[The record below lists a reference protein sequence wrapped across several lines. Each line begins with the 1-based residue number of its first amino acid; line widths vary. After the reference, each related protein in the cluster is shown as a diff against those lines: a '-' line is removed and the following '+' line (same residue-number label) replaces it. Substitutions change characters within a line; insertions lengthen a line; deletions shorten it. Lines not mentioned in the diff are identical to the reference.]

1 MKKWAV
7 IGIIIILILG
17 SVGFIYYAWANIPNS
32 VYAIDTPIESSP
44 ADCPGDVR
52 FAVIGDYG
60 IAGQPE
66 ADVAA
71 LVDSWDVEWIFTV
84 GDNNYPNGQADTIDA
99 NIGQYY
105 HSYIAPYTGDY
116 GPGAAENHFFPALGN
131 HDWRT
136 GSIQPYLD
144 YFTLPGNERY
154 YDVMLSPVQFFLL
167 DSDPHEPDDR
177 TANSPQAQW
186 LQEKMAAS
194 TAPWKLV
201 LMHHAPYSSSA
212 KRPPDKEMR
221 WPFAEWGATAV
232 ITGHDH
238 IYERLEAEGIVYFI
252 NGLGG
257 KDPYPIR
264 RAAPESVVRYN
275 EDYGAMLI
283 NASPTCINFSFYNR
297 QNQLID
303 SYTLT
308 R

>member
-1 MKKWAV
+1 MKKQVAA
-7 IGIIIILILG
+7 GIIILLLLG
-17 SVGFIYYAWANIPNS
+17 GVGLACYAWANAPNS
-32 VYAIDTPIESSP
+32 VYAIDTPIDSSP

-71 LVDSWDVEWIFTV
+71 LVDSWDVDGIFTV
-84 GDNNYPNGQADTIDA
+84 GDNNYPDGKADTIDA

-105 HSYIAPYTGDY
+105 QSYIAPYTGQY
-116 GPGAAENHFFPALGN
+116 GPGAAENRFFPAPGN
-131 HDWRT
+131 HDWRS
-136 GSIQPYLD
+136 GSLQPYLD

-154 YDVMLSPVQFFLL
+154 YDVTLNPVHLFLL
-167 DSDPHEPDDR
+167 DSDPREPDGR
-177 TANSPQAQW
+177 TANSLQAQW
-186 LQEKMAAS
+186 LQDNMTAS

-232 ITGHDH
+232 LAGHDH
-238 IYERLEAEGIVYFI
+238 IYERLEAEGIVYFV

-264 RAAPESVVRYN
+264 RLAPESIVRYN
-275 EDYGAMLI
+275 EDYGAMLV
-283 NASPTCINFSFYNR
+283 NAGPACINFSFYNR
-297 QNQLID
+297 QRKLID

>member
-7 IGIIIILILG
+7 TGIIIILLLG
-17 SVGFIYYAWANIPNS
+17 GAGLVYYVWGNLPNS
-32 VYAIDTPIESSP
+32 VYAIDTPIKSSP
-44 ADCPGDVR
+44 ADCPGDAR

-71 LVDSWDVEWIFTV
+71 LVDSWTVDWVLTV
-84 GDNNYPNGQADTIDA
+84 GDNNYPNGEASTIDA

-105 HSYIAPYTGDY
+105 QSYIAPYTGKY
-116 GPGAAENHFFPALGN
+116 GPGAAENRFFPALGN

-154 YDVMLSPVQFFLL
+154 YAVTLDSVQFFLL
-167 DSDPHEPDDR
+167 DSDPHEPDGR

-186 LQEKMAAS
+186 LQDQMAAS

-212 KRPPDKEMR
+212 KRLPDREMR

-238 IYERLEAEGIVYFI
+238 IYERLEAESIVYFV

-257 KDPYPIR
+257 KSLYPIR

-275 EDYGAMLI
+275 EDYGAMRI

-308 R
+308 Q

>member
-1 MKKWAV
+1 MKKWIAA
-7 IGIIIILILG
+7 GIIILLFLG
-17 SVGFIYYAWANIPNS
+17 GAGLAWYAWATVPNS
-32 VYAIDTPIESSP
+32 VYAIDTPIDSSP

-71 LVDSWDVEWIFTV
+71 LVDSWNIDGIFTV
-84 GDNNYPNGQADTIDA
+84 GDNNYPDGKADTIDA

-105 HSYIAPYTGDY
+105 QSYIAPYTGQY
-116 GPGAAENHFFPALGN
+116 GPGAAENRFFPAPGN
-131 HDWRT
+131 HDWRS
-136 GSIQPYLD
+136 GSLQPYLD

-154 YDVMLSPVQFFLL
+154 YDVTLNPVHFFVL
-167 DSDPHEPDDR
+167 DSDPREPDGR
-177 TANSPQAQW
+177 TANSSQAQW
-186 LQEKMAAS
+186 LQDKMAAS
-194 TAPWKLV
+194 TAPWKLA

-212 KRPPDKEMR
+212 KRPPDQEMR

-238 IYERLEAEGIVYFI
+238 IYERLEAEGIVYFV

-264 RAAPESVVRYN
+264 RAAQESIVRYN
-275 EDYGAMLI
+275 EDYGAMLV

-308 R
+308 Q